1 MVTNT
6 VLPRTPFVTRTSFED
21 RYDERMAPT
30 PAERR
35 AARHAPG
42 DQVATAPAERE
53 RGAGSRRPL
62 SVERVTETAL
72 AMVARDGYEALTMR
86 RLAAELGTGAASL
99 YAHVVNKEDLDE
111 LLIGA
116 LCAQLRLPEPD
127 PARWR
132 EQVTDVCTQ
141 LRDVYLAHPG
151 ISRAALAAAPTN
163 RETLRLSEGLLAL
176 LVAGA
181 TDPQA
186 AAWGMDALVLYVGAY
201 CLEVATYERRRRSP
215 DDTWVVSREELLDR
229 FAALPDTFPQT
240 KRYAAE
246 LTSGEAHQRFDFT
259 LGLLLDGLA
268 AA

>member
-1 MVTNT
+1 
-6 VLPRTPFVTRTSFED
+6 
-21 RYDERMAPT
+21 MAPT
-30 PAERR
+30 PAQRR

-42 DQVATAPAERE
+42 ETVDVPAAERSDAAT
-53 RGAGSRRPL
+53 GRRPL
-62 SVERVTETAL
+62 TVARVTETAL

-116 LCAQLRLPEPD
+116 LSAQVRLPEPD
-127 PARWR
+127 PERWR

-141 LRDVYLAHPG
+141 LRDLYLAHPG
-151 ISRAALAAAPTN
+151 ISRAALAAAPSN
-163 RETLRLSEGLLAL
+163 RDTLRLAEGLLAL
-176 LVAGA
+176 LVTGG

-186 AAWGMDALVLYVGAY
+186 AAWGIDALVLYVGAY
-201 CLEVATYERRRRSP
+201 CLEIAAYERRRRSP
-215 DDTWVVSREELLDR
+215 DDGWVVGREELLDR
-229 FAALPDTFPQT
+229 FAALPDTFPHT

-246 LTSGEAHQRFDFT
+246 LTSGQGHQRFDFT